1 MKPAGIASGFFRIT
15 LRMPPVAACMAHPS
29 KSWMKTPRSSR
40 SRFTPIPRSIPRKR
54 CWLPPMAAT
63 IPPSCLWRFRSSYG
77 WLRSCKSRPVQH
89 AHAESA
95 PEKRA
100 ASISPR
106 ARSSSFPAEAM
117 RVLAAQG
124 FARLFLLKAGG
135 AAVSAL
141 YVFSVGQTFQFYQC
155 GIHPGWVRYGLGQ
168 VLIGNA
174 IEQTIAAGHATFD
187 FLRGDESYK
196 TQWADRS
203 HENTTLR
210 FF

>member
-1 MKPAGIASGFFRIT
+1 
-15 LRMPPVAACMAHPS
+15 
-29 KSWMKTPRSSR
+29 
-40 SRFTPIPRSIPRKR
+40 
-54 CWLPPMAAT
+54 
-63 IPPSCLWRFRSSYG
+63 
-77 WLRSCKSRPVQH
+77 
-89 AHAESA
+89 
-95 PEKRA
+95 
-100 ASISPR
+100 
-106 ARSSSFPAEAM
+106 M
-117 RVLAAQG
+117 RVLAAPG

-135 AAVSAL
+135 AAVTAL

-155 GIHPGWVRYGLGQ
+155 GMHPGWVRYGLGQ

-210 FF
+210 FFDRRPASVAARWSLRISRGRAQRRAQRQGAPACAPGRPAQR